1 MWMAFLGSL
10 FGVLDKLMAWITRRE
25 HRDAGQNIERLEQ
38 WEQADESR
46 KRMEAVEPPGPD
58 DIVDRLRRGEF

>member
-25 HRDAGQNIERLEQ
+25 HRQAGRNIERLKQ
-38 WEQADESR
+38 SEQANEAR
-46 KRMEAVEPPGPD
+46 KRMEGVEPPKPD